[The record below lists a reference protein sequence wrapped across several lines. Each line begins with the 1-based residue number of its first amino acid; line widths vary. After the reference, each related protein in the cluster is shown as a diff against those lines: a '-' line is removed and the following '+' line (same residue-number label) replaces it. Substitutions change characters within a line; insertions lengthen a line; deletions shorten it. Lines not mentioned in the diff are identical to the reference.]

1 MRPEDNSQLELFS
14 NIKGEDGT
22 TRRVRGSFFWYMR
35 SYEKMLLLVIA
46 FFICAIA
53 AFSMGVERGKRVT
66 TLGANFTA
74 ILPAQNIAEKENQV
88 LQKKEET
95 PVALPAEF
103 PPQRYTIQIASYRS
117 AKYAQQEADIWRKKG
132 FTAMAIS
139 KGNFTI
145 LCIGNFKSQE
155 AAGVVLSEL
164 KKQKRYGDS
173 KIRRL

>member
-22 TRRVRGSFFWYMR
+22 IRRARGSFFWYMR
-35 SYEKMLLLVIA
+35 GYEKMLLLIIA

-53 AFSMGVERGKRVT
+53 AFSMGVERGKRIT
-66 TLGANFTA
+66 TLDASFTA
-74 ILPAQNIAEKENQV
+74 TLPAQNIAQKENQV
-88 LQKKEET
+88 LPKNKAT
-95 PVALPAEF
+95 PVVLPVEV
-103 PPQRYTIQIASYRS
+103 PGQRYTIQIASYRS
-117 AKYAQQEADIWRKKG
+117 AKYAQQEAGIWRKKG
-132 FTAMAIS
+132 FAVTAIS
-139 KGNFTI
+139 KGSFTI
-145 LCIGNFKSQE
+145 ICIGNFKSQE